1 MLVLMNAKNPADQTG
16 LRIRR
21 NAMKTKG
28 FLMTMGVLLIV
39 VGFLTLAERSFAE
52 GTTPAS
58 PPATEGFPSLEVLD
72 PEGAVQIE
80 ATVQLNPHPSTLE
93 GKTVMLRWN
102 GKHNG
107 DRFLN
112 RIAELFTREIK
123 GVKVIKSWEVAPET
137 VEPITGSQE
146 RSMDLMK
153 KLAAYKPDLV
163 IGSQAD

>member
-1 MLVLMNAKNPADQTG
+1 
-16 LRIRR
+16 
-21 NAMKTKG
+21 MKTKD
-28 FLMTMGVLLIV
+28 FLKTMGVLLIAI
-39 VGFLTLAERSFAE
+39 GFLTPARMSFAE
-52 GTTPAS
+52 GTTPVS
-58 PPATEGFPSLEVLD
+58 PPATEGFPSFEVLN
-72 PEGAVQIE
+72 PEGVVQIE

-93 GKTVMLRWN
+93 GKTIMLRWN

-112 RIAELFTREIK
+112 RIGELLVKEVQ

>member
-1 MLVLMNAKNPADQTG
+1 
-16 LRIRR
+16 
-21 NAMKTKG
+21 MKTKD
-28 FLMTMGVLLIV
+28 FLRTMAVLLIA

-58 PPATEGFPSLEVLD
+58 PPATEGSQQLELLN
-72 PEGAVQIE
+72 PEGVIQVE

-93 GKTVMLRWN
+93 GKTIVLRWN

-112 RIAELFTREIK
+112 RIAELLTREVK
-123 GVKVIKSWEVAPET
+123 GVKIIKSWEVAPET

-146 RSMDLMK
+146 RSMELMK
-153 KLAAYKPDLV
+153 KLAAYKPGLV